1 MEAERKDW
9 DSLPEKCQRF
19 WEVAEPVAVAE
30 LVEATVASRDSVT
43 STGSVTDS
51 VPVTVDS
58 VPGDGIRLPNG

>member
-9 DSLPEKCQRF
+9 DSLPEKSQRF
-19 WEVAEPVAVAE
+19 WEVAE